1 MRGMKQIIGV
11 LAMAGALGACG
22 GDGRTEEAFVEDVNE
37 VCGRLIEARTAAAAE
52 HFPSQTEPPT
62 VDQLQAFYG
71 EFGPELGRFADE
83 LEGIEATDE
92 KDDTYAEFVAAVRQN
107 STTLVKASTDDSVAQ
122 HLLETDE
129 AELHAKEDLPVKLG
143 INPEC

>member
-1 MRGMKQIIGV
+1 MRAKRLAVGV
-11 LAMAGALGACG
+11 LVMAGALGACG
-22 GDGRTEEAFVEDVNE
+22 GDGRTEEAFVNDVNQ
-37 VCGRLIEARTAAAAE
+37 VCGRLIEARTAAATE

-71 EFGPELGRFADE
+71 DFGPMLDDFADD
-83 LEGIEATDE
+83 LATIEPTDDHKE
-92 KDDTYAEFVAAVRQN
+92 TYAEFVEAHRQN
-107 STTLVKASTDDSVAQ
+107 SATLVKASTDDAVAQ